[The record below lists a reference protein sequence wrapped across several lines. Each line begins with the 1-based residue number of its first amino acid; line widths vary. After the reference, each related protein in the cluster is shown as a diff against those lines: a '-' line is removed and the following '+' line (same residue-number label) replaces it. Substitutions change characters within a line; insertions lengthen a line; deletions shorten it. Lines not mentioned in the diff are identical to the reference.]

1 MKERSREDL
10 KRSLAREQGSTTRE
24 HDSRSQQKG
33 VSQWSEPRVADVGGG
48 GRSARWPL
56 D

>member
-1 MKERSREDL
+1 MKERPREDL
-10 KRSLAREQGSTTRE
+10 ERSLAREQGSTRE

-33 VSQWSEPRVADVGGG
+33 VSQWSEPGVADVGGG
-48 GRSARWPL
+48 GGGARWPL